1 MIHLENTLSLSL
13 NFTNLYS
20 LKFIYICSMIL
31 NMTIFKLQCSIFYKL
46 LNEVVMN
53 INMIGT
59 FMEDWIIF
67 HHKNSLITKI
77 VQQSGLVLL
86 DLHIYKHPSKGTRK
100 IQKKKVFPLSS
111 NKSKVIIQIETNIL
125 QVGAQKDKQPNAYL
139 VQNIEALG
147 PLVGLY
153 IVLRTVRENTSFVF
167 LDQSNKVNKTLKAH
181 PLPIEEDLVGTVIL
195 EESLD
200 EGSMDNSPNKT
211 PIINSNSKSIV
222 SLYTK

>member
-1 MIHLENTLSLSL
+1 M
-13 NFTNLYS
+13 
-20 LKFIYICSMIL
+20 
-31 NMTIFKLQCSIFYKL
+31 
-46 LNEVVMN
+46 
-53 INMIGT
+53 
-59 FMEDWIIF
+59 
-67 HHKNSLITKI
+67 
-77 VQQSGLVLL
+77 
-86 DLHIYKHPSKGTRK
+86 
-100 IQKKKVFPLSS
+100 
-111 NKSKVIIQIETNIL
+111 
-125 QVGAQKDKQPNAYL
+125 
-139 VQNIEALG
+139 
-147 PLVGLY
+147 GLY